1 MLTFM
6 SQSQK
11 KPAEK
16 IVKEGRRKTRRSF
29 SAEEKIR
36 MVMDG
41 LRGDAQGEAN
51 SDEVSRIQCENT
63 DLNILVFSNRTDSL

>member
-1 MLTFM
+1 M